1 MTNTA
6 SKAFAIMTHRRTESE
21 KTHKINWTPFF
32 IFIFYFLFLFCI
44 CQKNTQKPESKTPL
58 AKR

>member
-21 KTHKINWTPFF
+21 KTRTTHTKLIGRH
-32 IFIFYFLFLFCI
+32 FLFLYFI
-44 CQKNTQKPESKTPL
+44 FFFTFVLHMPKKHAKTGV
-58 AKR
+58 

>member
-21 KTHKINWTPFF
+21 KTRTTHTKLIGRHFLFYFIFFF
-32 IFIFYFLFLFCI
+32 IFVLHMP
-44 CQKNTQKPESKTPL
+44 KKHAKTGV
-58 AKR
+58 

>member
-32 IFIFYFLFLFCI
+32 IFILFFFFNFVLHMP
-44 CQKNTQKPESKTPL
+44 KKHAKTGV
-58 AKR
+58 

>member
-21 KTHKINWTPFF
+21 KTRTTHTKLIGRH
-32 IFIFYFLFLFCI
+32 FLFCFFFFTFVLHMP
-44 CQKNTQKPESKTPL
+44 KKHAKTGV
-58 AKR
+58 